1 MRCEELF
8 AKIDELKDEYIKVW
22 EDVCNIESPTQYK
35 PGVDAVGDFFAEM
48 AKKRGWQVEYCCQ
61 EVAGNALCITM
72 NPEAGAPAVVLS
84 GHMDTVHPVGS
95 FGAPAVR
102 LDEEKIYGPGVLDCK
117 SGGVSSFLAMDA
129 LDRAGFRDRPVKL
142 ILQSDEENGSATSN
156 KRTVEFMAR
165 MAKDCCAFLNAEPH
179 PKGKL
184 VLYRKGICK
193 FRFDITGKAC
203 HAGICYNGVSAI
215 AEAAKIILELEKYK
229 DKDGITMSCGLIS
242 GGTATNTVP
251 ETCSFRVDTR
261 FATQAQRDEILAIV
275 HQFEEKTFH
284 PDTKCQVTMESYR
297 CSMELNPAKTE
308 LLDRLNCI
316 FADAGL
322 PQQCLTGSNGGS
334 DAADMSG
341 YGINAIDGFGTD
353 GANFHKLSEQSE
365 IATLA
370 EAAQRLALA
379 AVYL

>member
-1 MRCEELF
+1 VNKEILFQHIDALFPQYIQFWADICEL
-8 AKIDELKDEYIKVW
+8 
-22 EDVCNIESPTQYK
+22 ESPTTYK
-35 PGVDAVGDFFAEM
+35 PGVDAVGAYCADHAI
-48 AKKRGWQVEYCCQ
+48 KRGWQVITHKED
-61 EVAGNALCITM
+61 VSGDAVCIVM
-72 NPEAGAPAVVLS
+72 NPDAS
-84 GHMDTVHPVGS
+84 GTPICFSAHMDTVHPVGC
-95 FGAPAVR
+95 FGKPAVR
-102 LDEEKIYGPGVLDCK
+102 IEDGMIYGPGVADCK
-117 SGGVSSFLAMDA
+117 GGIAAAFLAMDA